1 MEEENKD
8 EEMTFDKLV
17 QMFDKM
23 DTDIPHDRF
32 KKELKSL
39 FDYFIALEEL
49 KGKNEI
55 KKLIGLS

>member
-1 MEEENKD
+1 VEEENKE

-17 QMFDKM
+17 QMLDKK
-23 DTDIPHDRF
+23 DTDISHDRF

-49 KGKNEI
+49 PGNNEI
-55 KKLIGLS
+55 KNLIVLS